1 MLNSGLPHRNPPAGE
16 TIMRLEHFNH
26 IANLIGLKKKSR
38 EAVWLIEIDGMTGYA
53 ASRQLD
59 ISQSTVSRA
68 HARFRKALHQ
78 INQLTPHLPL

>member
-1 MLNSGLPHRNPPAGE
+1 
-16 TIMRLEHFNH
+16 MRLEHFNH

-68 HARFRKALHQ
+68 HARFRKALDQ